1 MVIYFSCNISK
12 TVGRNY
18 RGAQSKGP
26 AVPSLVEWGAP
37 NVLKKKTLLSRFQGS
52 VANQIGQARNESD
65 FVQPVVQVLPKRKAK
80 FTARL
85 L

>member
-1 MVIYFSCNISK
+1 MEPYIGNSSK
-12 TVGRNY
+12 TVDRNY

-37 NVLKKKTLLSRFQGS
+37 NVLKKTLLSWFQGS
-52 VANQIGQARNESD
+52 VANQISQARNESD
-65 FVQPVVQVLPKRKAK
+65 FVQPVVQVLPKRKTQ

>member
-1 MVIYFSCNISK
+1 MFIRNISK

-18 RGAQSKGP
+18 SGAQSKGP
-26 AVPSLVEWGAP
+26 AVPSLIEWGAP
-37 NVLKKKTLLSRFQGS
+37 NVLKNKTLLSWFQGS
-52 VANQIGQARNESD
+52 VANQISQARNESD
-65 FVQPVVQVLPKRKAK
+65 FVQPVVQVLPKRKTQ